1 MYIFERKLPKLLENV
16 IAKLVLIHYKY
27 IYLLSAT
34 FVHAE
39 KYVCMFVY
47 LM

>member
-1 MYIFERKLPKLLENV
+1 MYISERKMLKLLENKV
-16 IAKLVLIHYKY
+16 AKLLLIHYKY

-39 KYVCMFVY
+39 KYVCMFVH